1 MDDDEPTRGGY
12 KDALLSAAGK
22 RDRPKAPTGLT
33 PPAKAPPGRIEESAQ
48 QGEEQAEM
56 RLEDLSMEEETH
68 PQWSAD
74 EDDEALL
81 KEAAELGTTQHEEP
95 KERASAS
102 GAKRS
107 LELIETVTSSQ
118 TQKNLRSRDEARVY
132 PVYLAPRDPNLVIG
146 KHLPLHTAAEAMARA
161 LLTEWNINDLSSV
174 MHRGAEAT
182 AVPKTFKV
190 AINEE
195 ELAMRLRLYYSDKT
209 KRSIMVRHKD
219 NKGTETD
226 IPYICVKE
234 LVLKENGAER
244 ITVEVFTTGDY
255 KINTSDIT
263 TALKEIGL
271 IITSGRTEVHQPTMA
286 PTCPLISNKN
296 IIRVTPP
303 GHTSLKDGTL
313 TLRDAAHAFRW
324 PKNLMV
330 KTFFEGEDEP
340 HRVQLR
346 YKIYGDGLIGGELE
360 LCRTCH
366 KHNDHLRDCPNRQK
380 TKRSRKAKMFEFSR
394 KIIEENKSGNQCSWF
409 ALGLCSHQ
417 RECRL
422 AHDKEVDPG
431 LIPCAL
437 PRASKD
443 QMNEWGLPIEV
454 PMCKAGKQCFYHH
467 RGWTTESSKAAYAAI
482 EEEPSILA

>member
-1 MDDDEPTRGGY
+1 
-12 KDALLSAAGK
+12 
-22 RDRPKAPTGLT
+22 
-33 PPAKAPPGRIEESAQ
+33 
-48 QGEEQAEM
+48 
-56 RLEDLSMEEETH
+56 MEEETH

-81 KEAAELGTTQHEEP
+81 KEAAERGTTQHEEP

-118 TQKNLRSRDEARVY
+118 TQKKLRSRDEARVY

-161 LLTEWNINDLSSV
+161 LLTEWNINELSSV
-174 MHRGAEAT
+174 IHRGAEAT

-195 ELAMRLRLYYSDKT
+195 ELATRLRLYYSDKT
-209 KRSIMVRHKD
+209 KKSIMVRHKD

-263 TALKEIGL
+263 TAFKELGL

-286 PTCPLISNKN
+286 PTCP
-296 IIRVTPP
+296 P
-303 GHTSLKDGTL
+303 G
-313 TLRDAAHAFRW
+313 
-324 PKNLMV
+324 
-330 KTFFEGEDEP
+330 
-340 HRVQLR
+340 
-346 YKIYGDGLIGGELE
+346 
-360 LCRTCH
+360 
-366 KHNDHLRDCPNRQK
+366 
-380 TKRSRKAKMFEFSR
+380 
-394 KIIEENKSGNQCSWF
+394 
-409 ALGLCSHQ
+409 
-417 RECRL
+417 
-422 AHDKEVDPG
+422 
-431 LIPCAL
+431 
-437 PRASKD
+437 
-443 QMNEWGLPIEV
+443 
-454 PMCKAGKQCFYHH
+454 
-467 RGWTTESSKAAYAAI
+467 
-482 EEEPSILA
+482 

>member
-1 MDDDEPTRGGY
+1 
-12 KDALLSAAGK
+12 
-22 RDRPKAPTGLT
+22 
-33 PPAKAPPGRIEESAQ
+33 
-48 QGEEQAEM
+48 
-56 RLEDLSMEEETH
+56 MEEETH

-102 GAKRS
+102 GAKRT
-107 LELIETVTSSQ
+107 LELTDTVTSRPQ
-118 TQKNLRSRDEARVY
+118 IQKELRSRDEARVY

-174 MHRGAEAT
+174 IHRGAEAT

-195 ELAMRLRLYYSDKT
+195 ELATRLRLYYSDKT
-209 KRSIMVRHKD
+209 KKSIMVRHKD

-263 TALKEIGL
+263 TAFKELGL

-286 PTCPLISNKN
+286 PTCP
-296 IIRVTPP
+296 P
-303 GHTSLKDGTL
+303 G
-313 TLRDAAHAFRW
+313 
-324 PKNLMV
+324 
-330 KTFFEGEDEP
+330 
-340 HRVQLR
+340 
-346 YKIYGDGLIGGELE
+346 
-360 LCRTCH
+360 
-366 KHNDHLRDCPNRQK
+366 
-380 TKRSRKAKMFEFSR
+380 
-394 KIIEENKSGNQCSWF
+394 
-409 ALGLCSHQ
+409 
-417 RECRL
+417 
-422 AHDKEVDPG
+422 
-431 LIPCAL
+431 
-437 PRASKD
+437 
-443 QMNEWGLPIEV
+443 
-454 PMCKAGKQCFYHH
+454 
-467 RGWTTESSKAAYAAI
+467 
-482 EEEPSILA
+482 